1 MSKTLP
7 PIAKA
12 HLVGRP
18 RSAAA
23 ATVLAAGLT
32 FEVGRRV
39 AEANAYLPIE
49 RSLPTYA
56 GTPTALFFA
65 AGAALVTLAALS
77 AYLDA
82 GAVPAVLLASG
93 PVVGWAVNH
102 WSAPVTPHYAPT
114 FPLEMAVLYGGAFG
128 ILGYLVGTGFR
139 TAVPPT
145 RLRPSTD

>member
-1 MSKTLP
+1 MPPTLQL
-7 PIAKA
+7 AKRA

-18 RSAAA
+18 RSAVA
-23 ATVLAAGLT
+23 ATVLAVGLA

-39 AEANAYLPIE
+39 AEANAYVRIE

-65 AGAALVTLAALS
+65 AGAALVALAVLS

-82 GAVPAVLLASG
+82 GVAPTVLLASG

-114 FPLEMAVLYGGAFG
+114 FPLEMAALYGGVFG
-128 ILGYLVGTGFR
+128 VLGFLAGTGLR
-139 TAVPPT
+139 TALPPA

>member
-1 MSKTLP
+1 MSNTLRLV
-7 PIAKA
+7 AKSN
-12 HLVGRP
+12 LVGRP
-18 RSAAA
+18 RSAVA
-23 ATVLAAGLT
+23 ATALAVGLT

-65 AGAALVTLAALS
+65 AGAVLVTLAALS

-82 GAVPAVLLASG
+82 GVVPAVLLAGG

-102 WSAPVTPHYAPT
+102 WSAPITTHYAPT
-114 FPLEMAVLYGGAFG
+114 FPLEMAVLYGGVFG
-128 ILGYLVGTGFR
+128 VLGYLVGTGLR
-139 TAVPPT
+139 TAVPPAH
-145 RLRPSTD
+145 LRPSTN